1 MDSKASSDS
10 ELDTKIND
18 DKKTITKLGLFISD
32 VTSDIKVK
40 NIVKNF
46 KKGSDDDD
54 EFSEISIEQLSNRLS
69 EKKKDVLDGDN
80 NDLIKK
86 LKSKDEDQRIH
97 KKKYK
102 YEVHS
107 CFAADDSETELS
119 VSADSPVLSEVEN
132 DSEENETLD
141 GVSLDAILT
150 EVSSFSSKED
160 YSEKTESNNRESS
173 NPTTWW
179 KFQVSF
185 YHFFMAI
192 CLIIFPIIL
201 IFIHQAVHQLNDIS
215 NQLQSV
221 TAHIAAGHDSDIKN
235 RLRSL
240 AADIHVV
247 ADTMS
252 PAEFF
257 SIIEEIQTT
266 FKHQAPAGNVNMNR
280 FQHSHGRYD
289 VLLAD
294 GKLHMPAI
302 SLMEEH
308 TETVHI
314 IMPTPSLMSNQTSCN
329 FNLNEQKRPHLL
341 YCPRFWDCMY
351 EDMEFTTKLAISH
364 SQKTVDLG
372 SPLSTHALD
381 FNGSC
386 INENWR
392 MMDDDMCDAQAAD
405 PQTLSKS
412 LPFSVSNYSTHVNE
426 WFKEFVSQSFEAKH
440 TCAVNYV
447 HLATYAQEERSMNS
461 NVIFLSLLYSHPF
474 QSGALSFL
482 STSSAFFA
490 ISSAIL
496 SLLQML
502 SQICQAVRQIL
513 PAYHTKCKNTTEKR
527 RVEHYSACKGL
538 ASFPGTPVLVK
549 FKADQSCRL
558 FWNIIFFVVIFL
570 IFFPQQCGIVTNNA
584 SQYAVCLMPNVTE
597 VAGSSTLAQKS
608 ETAAAAYNVSSILS
622 ALKANSD
629 HVLALAHAAFKCID
643 FHKALVG
650 PGIVII
656 VIVVIAIYKG
666 NVTSRF
672 YDLLYRIQSFYHVIC
687 ETSLTEQEVESTNKT
702 LIPSLTTICDKDQDH
717 RLNQKKKKHGSRKK
731 RRRIKKCYCQRPPR
745 PQRCK
750 FKIRNHTPC
759 LSDGVVDRAK
769 NGNLDHCSPS
779 EKDTRPTIT
788 VSPSD
793 DQPSNHSNLDCKY
806 EPQLFE
812 VKTDNPH
819 RVQTCSHVLV
829 PASKFP
835 TRNCKFKCPTSNA
848 EGQIET
854 LTCMPQSIKAAH
866 HVEINFEASMTEFE
880 NTTHPLPATS
890 EVHRTNHIP
899 IGDLP
904 TVLAR
909 LKNWHNDY
917 ETITCTS
924 RLLAISI
931 HFSDQWGEFFQE
943 CCRMQ
948 NELVAPVKRD
958 CFIFQFLLSSPFQL
972 EAGTMCLYESS
983 MLAWLSAIS
992 NIDRL
997 PLSEDLVH
1005 ILRAFINTAGSI
1017 QCQMKPTSIHGIA
1030 NVDGKTLAL
1039 TIDIMLKVK
1048 KFSPSLCQGQ
1058 DIKNAPFSSHP
1069 RSLQEIANLCIKA
1082 SAHTEV
1088 QLPVQ
1093 SSNPIDPTLKP
1104 LDPADVKNRRQNSS
1118 VIRDLIIS
1126 RGDVGKMNLEQTNI
1140 LNISPELSLFE
1151 SASNSIGTV
1160 KPPPIAAESNDGQY
1174 EGEYENFSIK
1184 RKPPSSR
1191 YQFPPNLLAL
1201 HQQALQCLST
1211 GDAASLQQERLHGHI
1226 SQALVILSCCD
1237 SGRVTVKADG
1247 IQGMA
1252 WAFIQAGAKSVLTT
1266 LWKVPSE
1273 LGSILMLSIIEGI
1286 FSGPPPLIPSQGLQI
1301 HVHHL
1306 STPTRGLCVAVGHLE
1321 EAILCPPTLLYHNI
1335 TKGVYPNR
1343 RLLSEILFNSSTPT
1357 TIVSQLP
1364 TVLHSPASEKIILL
1378 ACNLPMVKFHT
1389 SSPKEQLSVNVIAVE
1404 PRVYD
1409 NCTVIKF
1416 HNLSEHE
1423 QIAES
1428 TQITSIS
1435 AHHHLAL
1442 RSPNCVSLTSLPERE
1457 QLINDPTCT
1466 AAPQFY
1472 DGSSLFEKADGN
1484 TSSIAARQC
1493 PILRLVNCTL
1503 LSLIPNKEL
1512 VAIIE
1517 LRSYKGISLC
1527 GSECKHEADGIA
1539 IATKAST
1546 LTFQCVH
1553 QIPRSRERAEV
1564 TLMQERY
1571 CRLQKENLK
1580 LHIEHLTPSN
1590 KRKTTRSRN
1599 TRYFNTNGEDKNG
1612 QSAVKKKNRSL
1623 SYSSSG
1629 TATVKKKNQ
1638 SLSYSSSGTSAA
1650 TTMISGTGI
1659 PVCSQLHANDAT
1671 PCCAPALQNPYNSVE
1686 DFSESANTISVH
1698 SNRNDTSLL
1707 NSTNKFRATKR
1718 RHGNASDGGRCD
1730 TKIKTKSSGGA
1741 GGTGYLGDKDSE
1753 SSGDVRLHSTHRK
1766 TKKKKKQSPTKRQL
1780 SRTAPPISLFRGQ
1793 NDKPLKETNPY
1804 PPASACIVAG
1814 SSTHLRSQPY
1824 PVNVAH
1830 PCRVQARQLSINPR
1844 SILQLLLQHCRSQIR
1859 RAHHRP
1865 EHSTS
1870 SEDDS
1875 PVSASA
1881 HISIEESS
1889 HQQHPSAVVHGSV
1902 LLRPPSQELQDTV
1915 SLPFSNQVIEGIL
1928 SMLPSYA
1935 THLGSSMQPSCACD
1949 SGLGTSS
1956 SLSQGRRRR
1965 ILVQDD
1971 PHPHGSAL
1979 AVNPIP
1985 PRILHSTE
1993 PNWSSAEEIVERDND
2008 PVSPHFNSLT
2018 NLMIVL
2024 HAYF

>member
-18 DKKTITKLGLFISD
+18 DKKTITKLKLFISD

-69 EKKKDVLDGDN
+69 EKIDFLSEKIDFLKKDVSDGDS

-86 LKSKDEDQRIH
+86 LKSKDEDQHIH
-97 KKKYK
+97 KYG
-102 YEVHS
+102 VHS

-119 VSADSPVLSEVEN
+119 VSVDSPVLSEVEN

-141 GVSLDAILT
+141 GVSLDAIT

-160 YSEKTESNNRESS
+160 YSDKTESNNRESS

-192 CLIIFPIIL
+192 CLIILPIIL
-201 IFIHQAVHQLNDIS
+201 IFIYQAVHQLNDIS
-215 NQLQSV
+215 SQLQSV

-252 PAEFF
+252 PTEFF
-257 SIIEEIQTT
+257 SIMEEIQTT

-302 SLMEEH
+302 SFLEEH

-351 EDMEFTTKLAISH
+351 EDEEFTTELAISC

-372 SPLSTHALD
+372 SPLSVHALD

-386 INENWR
+386 INENWN
-392 MMDDDMCDAQAAD
+392 MMDDDTCDVQATD
-405 PQTLSKS
+405 LQTLSKS
-412 LPFSVSNYSTHVNE
+412 LPFSVSNHSTHVNE
-426 WFKEFVSQSFEAKH
+426 WFKEFVSQPFEAKH

-447 HLATYAQEERSMNS
+447 HLATYAQEERSTNS
-461 NVIFLSLLYSHPF
+461 NIVFLSLLYSHPF

-482 STSSAFFA
+482 STLSAFFA

-502 SQICQAVRQIL
+502 SQICQAVRKIL
-513 PAYHTKCKNTTEKR
+513 PAYHTKCNNTTEKR
-527 RVEHYSACKGL
+527 QVEHYGACKSL
-538 ASFPGTPVLVK
+538 ASFPGTPVPVK
-549 FKADQSCRL
+549 FKAGQSHHL
-558 FWNIIFFVVIFL
+558 FWNVIIIVVIFL
-570 IFFPQQCGIVTNNA
+570 TFFPQQCGIVTNYA
-584 SQYAVCLMPNVTE
+584 SQYAMCLMPNVTE

-608 ETAAAAYNVSSILS
+608 ETAAAAYNVSSTLS

-629 HVLALAHAAFKCID
+629 HVLAHAAFKHIELNQVLIGLIV
-643 FHKALVG
+643 FIALY
-650 PGIVII
+650 IRC
-656 VIVVIAIYKG
+656 

-672 YDLLYRIQSFYHVIC
+672 RGLLYRVRSWSIFYHMIY
-687 ETSLTEQEVESTNKT
+687 ETSSPDLESEVESTNET
-702 LIPSLTTICDKDQDH
+702 LIPGPTSICD
-717 RLNQKKKKHGSRKK
+717 R
-731 RRRIKKCYCQRPPR
+731 
-745 PQRCK
+745 
-750 FKIRNHTPC
+750 T
-759 LSDGVVDRAK
+759 K
-769 NGNLDHCSPS
+769 NGNLDHCSCSPS
-779 EKDTRPTIT
+779 EKDTHPTIT

-793 DQPSNHSNLDCKY
+793 DQPSNHSNLDCKFK
-806 EPQLFE
+806 PQIFE

-819 RVQTCSHVLV
+819 SVQTCSQVVV
-829 PASKFP
+829 PASKIP

-848 EGQIET
+848 EGQIER
-854 LTCMPQSIKAAH
+854 LTPYTSMPQSIEAAH
-866 HVEINFEASMTEFE
+866 HVEINFEASMAVFE
-880 NTTHPLPATS
+880 STTHPLPATS
-890 EVHRTNHIP
+890 EVHRTNHRP

-909 LKNWHNDY
+909 SKNWHNDC

-931 HFSDQWGEFFQE
+931 HFSNQWGEFFQE

-958 CFIFQFLLSSPFQL
+958 CFVFQFLLPSPFQL
-972 EAGTMCLYESS
+972 EAGTMCLCESS
-983 MLAWLSAIS
+983 MFSWLSAIT
-992 NIDRL
+992 NIDKL
-997 PLSEDLVH
+997 PLSEDFIH

-1030 NVDGKTLAL
+1030 
-1039 TIDIMLKVK
+1039 
-1048 KFSPSLCQGQ
+1048 
-1058 DIKNAPFSSHP
+1058 
-1069 RSLQEIANLCIKA
+1069 
-1082 SAHTEV
+1082 
-1088 QLPVQ
+1088 

-1118 VIRDLIIS
+1118 VIHLIIS

-1140 LNISPELSLFE
+1140 PNNIISPELSLFE

-1160 KPPPIAAESNDGQY
+1160 KPPPAAAESNAGQY

-1184 RKPPSSR
+1184 RKPPNSWCR
-1191 YQFPPNLLAL
+1191 FPPNSLAM

-1211 GDAASLQQERLHGHI
+1211 GDTASLQQERLHGHI
-1226 SQALVILSCCD
+1226 TPALVILSSCD
-1237 SGRVTVKADG
+1237 SGCGMVKADD
-1247 IQGMA
+1247 ILFSMA
-1252 WAFIQAGAKSVLTT
+1252 RAFIQAGAKSVLTT

-1273 LGSILMLSIIEGI
+1273 SGSILMLSSIEGI

-1301 HVHHL
+1301 HVLHL
-1306 STPTRGLCVAVGHLE
+1306 STPTRGLCVAVGHLN
-1321 EAILCPPTLLYHNI
+1321 EAILSPPTL
-1335 TKGVYPNR
+1335 KGVYPNY
-1343 RLLSEILFNSSTPT
+1343 RLPSEILFNSSTPA

-1364 TVLHSPASEKIILL
+1364 TVFHSPESEKIILL

-1389 SSPKEQLSVNVIAVE
+1389 LSPKEQLSVNVIAVE

-1416 HNLSEHE
+1416 HE

-1428 TQITSIS
+1428 TQITSIP
-1435 AHHHLAL
+1435 AHHSDLAL
-1442 RSPNCVSLTSLPERE
+1442 QLPNCVSLISLPERE
-1457 QLINDPTCT
+1457 QLVSDPTCT
-1466 AAPQFY
+1466 VDPQLH
-1472 DGSSLFEKADGN
+1472 DGSSLFEKANGS

-1493 PILRLVNCTL
+1493 PTLQPVNCTV
-1503 LSLIPNKEL
+1503 LSPM

-1517 LRSYKGISLC
+1517 LRSYKGSRI
-1527 GSECKHEADGIA
+1527 EEADGIA
-1539 IATKAST
+1539 FATKAST
-1546 LTFQCVH
+1546 HPDQCVH
-1553 QIPRSRERAEV
+1553 QIPRSRERA
-1564 TLMQERY
+1564 MQERY
-1571 CRLQKENLK
+1571 FHLQKENLK
-1580 LHIEHLTPSN
+1580 LDIEHLTPSN
-1590 KRKTTRSRN
+1590 KRKPTQSHN
-1599 TRYFNTNGEDKNG
+1599 FNTNGEDKNS
-1612 QSAVKKKNRSL
+1612 QSAVK
-1623 SYSSSG
+1623 
-1629 TATVKKKNQ
+1629 VKNQ
-1638 SLSYSSSGTSAA
+1638 NLSYSSSGTSAA

-1659 PVCSQLHANDAT
+1659 PVCSQLHANDTT
-1671 PCCAPALQNPYNSVE
+1671 PCCVPALQNSYNSIE

-1707 NSTNKFRATKR
+1707 NSTNKFKATKR
-1718 RHGNASDGGRCD
+1718 RYGNASDGGRCD
-1730 TKIKTKSSGGA
+1730 AKIKTKRSGGA

-1766 TKKKKKQSPTKRQL
+1766 TKKKKQSPTKRQL
-1780 SRTAPPISLFRGQ
+1780 SSTAPPISLFRGK

-1814 SSTHLRSQPY
+1814 SSTHLRSRPC

-1830 PCRVQARQLSINPR
+1830 PCRVQARPLSINPR

-1859 RAHHRP
+1859 RAHHHP
-1865 EHSTS
+1865 EHGTS

-1881 HISIEESS
+1881 HISIEESR

-1902 LLRPPSQELQDTV
+1902 LLRPPSQELQDTI
-1915 SLPFSNQVIEGIL
+1915 SLPFSDQVIEGIL

-1956 SLSQGRRRR
+1956 SMSQGRRQRM
-1965 ILVQDD
+1965 LD
-1971 PHPHGSAL
+1971 PHPPGSAL
-1979 AVNPIP
+1979 AINPIP

-1993 PNWSSAEEIVERDND
+1993 HNWSSAEEIVERDTD
-2008 PVSPHFNSLT
+2008 PVSPHFNNFT